1 MKTKIFVCSSSGINE
16 IKHKNNIEAIP
27 LIYKFSDDELFED
40 SLELSIE
47 AVYNRLRYEKNSN
60 LDLINIGHERISEY
74 LAKAIEEGYDNA
86 FFILPNRSVVNLS
99 IPVKIA
105 LEENKDIKVA
115 MYQST
120 ETSIPLAMLAMY
132 ADMRFE
138 EGASVL
144 EVWNELVAYENISN
158 IFIFTPSIT
167 KEQSANFEKS
177 FKKGTYHIFKDGK
190 LMSTPDIKKNNALE
204 IMINE
209 FSEEIEDKEIIP
221 FVLTTD
227 RSSKYN
233 EIIINSLKEIEN
245 GLNKKALDKVRIFN
259 LPVLFGLSCG
269 INSIAIGYIEA
280 KKGFI
285 LEKK

>member
-16 IKHKNNIEAIP
+16 IKHKNTIEAIP

-60 LDLINIGHERISEY
+60 LDLLNIGHERISEY
-74 LAKAIEEGYDNA
+74 LVKAIEDGYDNA
-86 FFILPNRSVVNLS
+86 FFILPNRLVVNLS

-105 LEENKDIKVA
+105 LEENKDINVA

-177 FKKGTYHIFKDGK
+177 FKKGTYQIFKDGK
-190 LMSTPDIKKNNALE
+190 LMPTPDIKKNNALE

-221 FVLTTD
+221 FVLTTNK
-227 RSSKYN
+227 SSKYN

-245 GLNKKALDKVRIFN
+245 DLNKKALDKVRIFN
-259 LPVLFGLSCG
+259 LPVPFGIRCG

>member
-16 IKHKNNIEAIP
+16 IKHKNTIEAIP

-60 LDLINIGHERISEY
+60 LDLLNIGHERISEY
-74 LAKAIEEGYDNA
+74 LVKAIEDGYDNA

-105 LEENKDIKVA
+105 LEENKDINVA

-190 LMSTPDIKKNNALE
+190 LMPTPDIKKNNALE

-221 FVLTTD
+221 FVLTTNK
-227 RSSKYN
+227 SSKYN

-245 GLNKKALDKVRIFN
+245 DLNKKALDKVRIFN
-259 LPVLFGLSCG
+259 LPVPFGIRCG

>member
-16 IKHKNNIEAIP
+16 IKHKNTIEAIP

-60 LDLINIGHERISEY
+60 LDLLNIGHERISEY
-74 LAKAIEEGYDNA
+74 LVKAIEDGYDNA

-105 LEENKDIKVA
+105 LEENKDINVA

-190 LMSTPDIKKNNALE
+190 LMPTPDIKKNNALE

-227 RSSKYN
+227 KSSKYN

-245 GLNKKALDKVRIFN
+245 DLNKKALDKVRIFN
-259 LPVLFGLSCG
+259 LPVPFGIRCG

>member
-16 IKHKNNIEAIP
+16 IKHKNTIEAIP

-60 LDLINIGHERISEY
+60 LDLLNIGHERISEY
-74 LAKAIEEGYDNA
+74 LVKAIEDGYDNA

-105 LEENKDIKVA
+105 LEENKDINVA

-158 IFIFTPSIT
+158 VFIFTPSIT
-167 KEQSANFEKS
+167 KEQSANFEKT

-190 LMSTPDIKKNNALE
+190 LMPTPDIKKNNALE

-221 FVLTTD
+221 FVLTTNK
-227 RSSKYN
+227 SSKYN

-245 GLNKKALDKVRIFN
+245 DLNKKALDKVRIFN
-259 LPVLFGLSCG
+259 LPVPFGIRCG